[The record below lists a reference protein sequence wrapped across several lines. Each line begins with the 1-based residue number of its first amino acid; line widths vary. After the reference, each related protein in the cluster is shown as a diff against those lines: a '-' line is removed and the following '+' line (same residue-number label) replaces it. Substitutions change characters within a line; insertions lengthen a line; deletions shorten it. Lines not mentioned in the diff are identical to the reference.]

1 MMNFSEKRKIVLETF
16 PQVYGMSGYD
26 MVCLLQKQFNHKE
39 NDLNLDQEAQ
49 VKNAFDLLI
58 SENEETRD
66 AILEHDFKELRDG
79 IGDQLTVAHFLAFKI
94 NGLKEATLLEC
105 PIKPTNYQQHYDLCT
120 SKLTKLQNALLIE
133 KNIELAQEALNEYI
147 SELYNVPV
155 FTQFNVDDDLLEI
168 TISSLGKVCENLDL
182 AEKTLKAYQER
193 GYVVHIEQSEHGY
206 IILVSEDCVVNGK
219 IIPKGKFL
227 KSLDFVDVEFTN
239 VEEIPLWN

>member
-1 MMNFSEKRKIVLETF
+1 VLF
-16 PQVYGMSGYD
+16 RS
-26 MVCLLQKQFNHKE
+26 
-39 NDLNLDQEAQ
+39 
-49 VKNAFDLLI
+49 
-58 SENEETRD
+58 
-66 AILEHDFKELRDG
+66 
-79 IGDQLTVAHFLAFKI
+79 
-94 NGLKEATLLEC
+94 
-105 PIKPTNYQQHYDLCT
+105 
-120 SKLTKLQNALLIE
+120 
-133 KNIELAQEALNEYI
+133 
-147 SELYNVPV
+147 
-155 FTQFNVDDDLLEI
+155 LEI